1 MGIKPMTTK
10 PAKPFIGL
18 TCLSISSSDWV
29 QNAPGK
35 YLDAVFREYSR
46 GVESAGGIPVL
57 IPVFKDLEATRA
69 VLDRIDGLLLTG
81 GKDVCPRFFG
91 EEPIVGIGEMD
102 YERDLIEIE
111 LTREA
116 EKLDM
121 PILGICRGIQVIS
134 VAFGGTLYQDIY
146 SQMPG
151 CLDHNQKAIKGT
163 NTHTVRVVRGSGLFK
178 ILESETVWVN
188 SNHHQAVKDLPP
200 GFVTSATAS
209 DGIIE
214 AIEKPDHPFLLGIQ
228 WHAEGTWMHDEAS
241 RRIFSALVEEAKR
254 KMNH

>member
-1 MGIKPMTTK
+1 MTAKSTK
-10 PAKPFIGL
+10 PLIGL

-35 YLDAVFREYSR
+35 YSDAVFREYSR

-57 IPVFKDLEATRA
+57 IPVFKDLETTWA
-69 VLDRIDGLLLTG
+69 VLHRIDGLLLTG
-81 GKDVCPRFFG
+81 GKDVCPRFFS
-91 EEPIVGIGEMD
+91 EEPIVGIRGMD
-102 YERDLIEIE
+102 YERDLIEIQ

-116 EKLDM
+116 EKRGM

-134 VAFGGTLYQDIY
+134 VAFDGSLYQDIY

-151 CLDHNQKAIKGT
+151 CLDHNQKAIKET
-163 NTHTVRVVRGSGLFK
+163 NTHTVRVARGSGLFK

-188 SNHHQAVKDLPP
+188 SNHHQAVKGLPP

-214 AIEKPDHPFLLGIQ
+214 AIEKPEHPFLLGIQ
-228 WHAEGTWMHDEAS
+228 WHAEGTWKHDEAS
-241 RRIFSALVEEAKR
+241 RRIFATFVEAARR
-254 KMNH
+254 KMT

>member
-1 MGIKPMTTK
+1 M
-10 PAKPFIGL
+10 
-18 TCLSISSSDWV
+18 
-29 QNAPGK
+29 
-35 YLDAVFREYSR
+35 
-46 GVESAGGIPVL
+46 

-81 GKDVCPRFFG
+81 GRDVCPRFFG

-111 LTREA
+111 LTRQA
-116 EKLDM
+116 ERLDM
-121 PILGICRGIQVIS
+121 PILGICHGIQVIS

-151 CLDHNQKAIKGT
+151 CLDHNQKAIKET

-178 ILESETVWVN
+178 ILGSETVWVN

-200 GFVTSATAS
+200 GFVASATAS

-214 AIEKPDHPFLLGIQ
+214 AIEKPDYPFLLGIQ

-241 RRIFSALVEEAKR
+241 RRIFSALVEAAR
-254 KMNH
+254 QKMTH